1 MYPCS
6 IQTLDTDALFAS
18 ALHRSDDLSVGKIR
32 QAIAAALDG
41 SGAAGCAGR
50 VAQEF
55 GDHPETA
62 AGRMRWARATVVAA
76 LDGQSVPRTWRIAA
90 ADSSALGRNP
100 TAGLSAIRSA

>member
-6 IQTLDTDALFAS
+6 IHTLHTHALFAS
-18 ALHRSDDLSVGKIR
+18 TLQRSDDLSVGKIR
-32 QAIAAALDG
+32 QAITAALDG

-62 AGRMRWARATVVAA
+62 AVRMRWARATAAA
-76 LDGQSVPRTWRIAA
+76 LDSQSVPRIRRMAA
-90 ADSSALGRNP
+90 ADSSVLGRKP
-100 TAGLSAIRSA
+100 MAGLSAIRSA

>member
-6 IQTLDTDALFAS
+6 IQTLHTDALFAS
-18 ALHRSDDLSVGKIR
+18 ALQRSDDLSLSKIR

-41 SGAAGCAGR
+41 FGAAGCAGR

-62 AGRMRWARATVVAA
+62 AVRMRWARATVAA
-76 LDGQSVPRTWRIAA
+76 LDGQSVPRIRRIAA

-100 TAGLSAIRSA
+100 MAGLSAIRSA

>member
-6 IQTLDTDALFAS
+6 TQTLHTHALFAS
-18 ALHRSDDLSVGKIR
+18 ALQCSDDLSAGQIR

-62 AGRMRWARATVVAA
+62 AGRMRWARATVAA
-76 LDGQSVPRTWRIAA
+76 LDSQSVPKTWRIAA
-90 ADSSALGRNP
+90 ADSSALGENP
-100 TAGLSAIRSA
+100 TAGLSATRSA